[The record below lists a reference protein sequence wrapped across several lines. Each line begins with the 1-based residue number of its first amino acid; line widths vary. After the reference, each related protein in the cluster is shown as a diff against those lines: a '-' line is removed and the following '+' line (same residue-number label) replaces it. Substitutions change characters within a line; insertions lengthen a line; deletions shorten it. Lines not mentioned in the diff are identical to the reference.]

1 MAGMDHSNMNMSTP
15 GTTRGATV
23 QRTSPAG
30 GMDHSN
36 MPGMQA
42 AQGMQGS
49 ARAATTPMTPKLDTL
64 IAELVQDSVVR
75 RRIQADTALR
85 RLWANPE
92 VRRILQQRP

>member
-1 MAGMDHSNMNMSTP
+1 MNMSTP
-15 GTTRGATV
+15 GTTRGATG
-23 QRTSPAG
+23 QRVMPAG
-30 GMDHSN
+30 GADHAN

-42 AQGMQGS
+42 TQEMRGS
-49 ARAATTPMTPKLDTL
+49 PPVATTPTTPKLDTL

-75 RRIQADTALR
+75 RRIEADTALR